1 MESRKKGMK
10 NYSEQTKG
18 VWYAALSYLIW
29 GFLPLYWK
37 PLNQVGSTEILA
49 HRIFWS
55 FVLMLAVMFF
65 LKRKKELGRDLKI
78 LFLNK
83 RIFLSVLS
91 ASILISGN
99 WLIYIWAVNNDHVV
113 EASLGYYIN
122 PLINVILGMAVLKER
137 LNSWQIT
144 SFLIAS
150 CGVFL
155 LTWQYGKFPWVA
167 LLLALSF
174 GLYGLAKKLGSFD
187 SLTGLTFET
196 MFVFPVSFVYLAYLQ
211 WNGTS
216 SFVSGGFMTTLL
228 LWGAGLVT
236 AVPLILFAQAVKRI
250 TMTMTGF
257 LQYIAPTI
265 MLLLGVF
272 LYHEN
277 FTHIH
282 FLSFTLIWLALLL
295 FTISKTKW
303 ANYLI
308 NRKKQN
314 SLFTKI

>member
-1 MESRKKGMK
+1 MK
-10 NYSEQTKG
+10 TYSEQTKG
-18 VWYAALSYLIW
+18 VWYAALAYLIW

-37 PLNQVGSTEILA
+37 PLDQSGSGEILA

-55 FVLMLAVMFF
+55 FVLMLAVMFI
-65 LKRKKELGRDLKI
+65 LKRKKNLNRDIKI
-78 LFLNK
+78 LFSGK
-83 RIFLSVLS
+83 KQFFSVLI

-99 WLIYIWAVNNDHVV
+99 WLMYIWAVNNDHVV

-122 PLINVILGMAVLKER
+122 PLVNVILGMAVLKER
-137 LNSWQIT
+137 LNSWQIV
-144 SFLIAS
+144 SFVIAA

-167 LLLALSF
+167 IFLALSF

-187 SLTGLTFET
+187 SLTGLTLET
-196 MFVFPVSFVYLAYLQ
+196 MFVVPAAFAYIAYLQ
-211 WNGTS
+211 WNGTA
-216 SFVSGGFMTTLL
+216 SFITGGISTTVL
-228 LWGAGLVT
+228 LWGAGIVT
-236 AVPLILFAQAVKRI
+236 ALPLVLFAQGVKRI

-272 LYHEN
+272 LYHET
-277 FTHIH
+277 FTEIH
-282 FLSFTLIWLALLL
+282 LVSFTLIWLALLI

-308 NRKKQN
+308 NRKNKN
-314 SLFTKI
+314 SLSAKI

>member
-1 MESRKKGMK
+1 MK
-10 NYSEQTKG
+10 TYSEQTKG
-18 VWYAALSYLIW
+18 VWYAALAYLIW
-29 GFLPLYWK
+29 GVLPLYWK
-37 PLNQVGSTEILA
+37 PLDQVGSAEILA

-55 FVLMLAVMFF
+55 FVLMLAVLFL
-65 LKRKKELGRDLKI
+65 LKRKNDLSRDVRI
-78 LFLNK
+78 LFSSK
-83 RIFLSVLS
+83 KQFLSVFI
-91 ASILISGN
+91 ASLLISGN
-99 WLIYIWAVNNDHVV
+99 WLMYIWAVNNDHVV
-113 EASLGYYIN
+113 QASLGYYIN
-122 PLINVILGMAVLKER
+122 PLVNVVLGILVLKEK
-137 LNSWQIT
+137 LNSWQIV
-144 SFLIAS
+144 SFIIAA

-155 LTWQYGKFPWVA
+155 LTFQYGKFPWVA
-167 LLLALSF
+167 LILALSF

-196 MFVFPVSFVYLAYLQ
+196 MFVVPVAFIYLSYLQ
-211 WNGTS
+211 FNGIG
-216 SFVSGGFMTTLL
+216 SFISGGTVTSVL

-236 AVPLILFAQAVKRI
+236 AVPLVCFALGVKRI

-272 LYHEN
+272 LYEET
-277 FTHIH
+277 FTPIH
-282 FLSFTLIWLALLL
+282 LLSFTLIWLALLI

-314 SLFTKI
+314 SLSAKI

>member
-1 MESRKKGMK
+1 MK
-10 NYSEQTKG
+10 TYSEQTKG
-18 VWYAALSYLIW
+18 VWYGALAYLIW

-37 PLNQVGSTEILA
+37 PLDQSGSGEILA

-55 FVLMLAVMFF
+55 FVLMLAVMFL
-65 LKRKKELGRDLKI
+65 LKRKKDLIRDVKI
-78 LFLNK
+78 LFSSK
-83 RIFLSVLS
+83 KQFFSVFI

-99 WLIYIWAVNNDHVV
+99 WLMYIWAVNNDHVV

-122 PLINVILGMAVLKER
+122 PLVNVILGMAVLKER
-137 LNSWQIT
+137 LNSWQII
-144 SFLIAS
+144 SFVIAA

-155 LTWQYGKFPWVA
+155 LTWEYGKFPWVA
-167 LLLALSF
+167 ISLALSF

-187 SLTGLTFET
+187 SLTGLTLET
-196 MFVFPVSFVYLAYLQ
+196 MFVVPAAFAYIAYLQ
-211 WNGTS
+211 WNGTG
-216 SFVSGGFMTTLL
+216 SFIKGGISTTAL
-228 LWGAGLVT
+228 LWGAGIVT
-236 AVPLILFAQAVKRI
+236 ALPLVLFAQGVKRI

-272 LYHEN
+272 LYHET
-277 FTHIH
+277 FTDIH
-282 FLSFTLIWLALLL
+282 LVSFTLIWLALLI

-308 NRKKQN
+308 NRKNKN
-314 SLFTKI
+314 SLSAKI

>member
-1 MESRKKGMK
+1 MK
-10 NYSEQTKG
+10 TYSEQTKG
-18 VWYAALSYLIW
+18 VWYAALAYLIW

-37 PLNQVGSTEILA
+37 PLAHSGSGEILA

-55 FVLMLAVMFF
+55 FVLMLAVMFI
-65 LKRKKELGRDLKI
+65 LKRKKDLIRDIKI
-78 LFLNK
+78 L
-83 RIFLSVLS
+83 LSSKKQFFSVFI

-99 WLIYIWAVNNDHVV
+99 WLMYIWAVNNDHVV

-122 PLINVILGMAVLKER
+122 PLVNVILGMAVLKER
-137 LNSWQIT
+137 LNSWQVV
-144 SFLIAS
+144 SFVIAA

-155 LTWQYGKFPWVA
+155 LTWEYGKFPWVA
-167 LLLALSF
+167 ISLALSF

-187 SLTGLTFET
+187 SLTGLTLET
-196 MFVFPVSFVYLAYLQ
+196 MFVVPAAFAYLVFLQ
-211 WNGTS
+211 WNGTG
-216 SFVSGGFMTTLL
+216 SFFASGISTTVL
-228 LWGAGLVT
+228 LWGAGVVT
-236 AVPLILFAQAVKRI
+236 ALPLVLFAQGVKRI

-272 LYHEN
+272 LYHET
-277 FTHIH
+277 FTEIH
-282 FLSFTLIWLALLL
+282 LISFTLIWLALLI

-308 NRKKQN
+308 NRKNKN
-314 SLFTKI
+314 SLSAKI

>member
-1 MESRKKGMK
+1 MK
-10 NYSEQTKG
+10 TLNEQTKG
-18 VWYAALSYLIW
+18 IWYAAISYLIW

-37 PLNQVGSTEILA
+37 PLNMVGSGEILA

-55 FVLMLAVMFF
+55 FVLMVAVMFL
-65 LKRKKELGRDLKI
+65 LKRTKGLKRDFILLFSSKKQ
-78 LFLNK
+78 
-83 RIFLSVLS
+83 FLSVFI
-91 ASILISGN
+91 ASLLISGN
-99 WLIYIWAVNNDHVV
+99 WLLYIWAVNANHVV

-122 PLINVILGMAVLKER
+122 PLVNVVLGMLVLNER
-137 LNSWQIT
+137 LNSWQLT
-144 SFLIAS
+144 SFVIAA

-167 LLLALSF
+167 VSLALSF

-196 MFVFPVSFVYLAYLQ
+196 MFVVPLAFIYLAIIE
-211 WNGTS
+211 WSGTG
-216 SFVSGGFMTTLL
+216 SFIMGGLNTTIL

-236 AVPLILFAQAVKRI
+236 AVPLICFAQGVKRI

-272 LYHEN
+272 LYHET
-277 FTHIH
+277 FSVIH
-282 FLSFTLIWLALLL
+282 LISFTLIWVALLI

-314 SLFTKI
+314 SLSAKI

>member
-1 MESRKKGMK
+1 MK
-10 NYSEQTKG
+10 TYSEQTKG
-18 VWYAALSYLIW
+18 VWYAALAYLIW

-37 PLNQVGSTEILA
+37 PLDLAGSGEILA

-55 FVLMLAVMFF
+55 FVLMLAVLFL
-65 LKRKKELGRDLKI
+65 LKRKNHLNRDIKI
-78 LFLNK
+78 LFSNK
-83 RIFLSVLS
+83 KQFFSVFI
-91 ASILISGN
+91 ASLLISGN
-99 WLIYIWAVNNDHVV
+99 WLMYIWAVNNDHVV

-122 PLINVILGMAVLKER
+122 PLVNVILGMVVLKER
-137 LNSWQIT
+137 LTKWQIV
-144 SFLIAS
+144 SFVIAA
-150 CGVFL
+150 CGVLL

-167 LLLALSF
+167 FFLALSF

-187 SLTGLTFET
+187 SLTGLTLET
-196 MFVFPVSFVYLAYLQ
+196 MFVVPVAFVYLVFLQ
-211 WNGTS
+211 WNGTG
-216 SFVSGGFMTTLL
+216 SFITGGISTTVL

-236 AVPLILFAQAVKRI
+236 ALPLVLFAQGVKRI

-272 LYHEN
+272 LYHEI
-277 FTHIH
+277 FTQIH
-282 FLSFTLIWLALLL
+282 LLSFTLIWVALLI

-314 SLFTKI
+314 SLSAKI

>member
-1 MESRKKGMK
+1 MK
-10 NYSEQTKG
+10 TYTEQTKG
-18 VWYAALSYLIW
+18 IWYAAVSYLIW

-37 PLNQVGSTEILA
+37 PLNMVGSGEILA

-55 FVLMLAVMFF
+55 FVLMLAVMIV
-65 LKRKKELGRDLKI
+65 LKRTKELKRDVKF
-78 LFLNK
+78 LFSSK
-83 RIFLSVLS
+83 KQFFSVFA
-91 ASILISGN
+91 ASLLISGN
-99 WLIYIWAVNNDHVV
+99 WLLYIWAVNANHVV

-122 PLINVILGMAVLKER
+122 PLVNVVLGMIVLKER

-144 SFLIAS
+144 SFVIAA

-167 LLLALSF
+167 LSLALSF

-196 MFVFPVSFVYLAYLQ
+196 MFVVPIAFIYLAYIE
-211 WNGTS
+211 WKGTG
-216 SFVSGGFMTTLL
+216 SFLFGGMNTTVL

-236 AVPLILFAQAVKRI
+236 AVPLICFAQGVKRI

-272 LYHEN
+272 IYHET
-277 FTHIH
+277 FTMIH
-282 FLSFTLIWLALLL
+282 VISFTLIWVALLI

-314 SLFTKI
+314 SLSAKI

>member
-1 MESRKKGMK
+1 MK
-10 NYSEQTKG
+10 TYSEQTKG
-18 VWYAALSYLIW
+18 VGYAALSYLIW

-37 PLNQVGSTEILA
+37 PLNMVGSGEILA

-55 FVLMLAVMFF
+55 FVLMTVVMIVLNKTKE
-65 LKRKKELGRDLKI
+65 LKRDFKI
-78 LFLNK
+78 LVSNK
-83 RIFLSVLS
+83 KQFFSVLI
-91 ASILISGN
+91 ASLLISGN
-99 WLIYIWAVNNDHVV
+99 WLLYIWAVNTNHVV

-122 PLINVILGMAVLKER
+122 PLVNVILGLLVLKEK

-144 SFLIAS
+144 SFIIAA

-167 LLLALSF
+167 LCLALSF

-196 MFVFPVSFVYLAYLQ
+196 MFVVPVAFIYLAFIQ
-211 WNGTS
+211 WNGTG
-216 SFVSGGFMTTLL
+216 SFITEGINTTIL

-236 AVPLILFAQAVKRI
+236 AVPLVCFAQGVKRI

-265 MLLLGVF
+265 MLILAVF

-277 FTHIH
+277 FSKIH
-282 FLSFTLIWLALLL
+282 MISFVLIWLALLI

-314 SLFTKI
+314 SLSAKI

>member
-1 MESRKKGMK
+1 MK
-10 NYSEQTKG
+10 TYSEQTKG
-18 VWYAALSYLIW
+18 VWYGALAYLIW

-37 PLNQVGSTEILA
+37 PLDQSGSGEILA

-55 FVLMLAVMFF
+55 FVLMLAVMFL
-65 LKRKKELGRDLKI
+65 LKRKKDLIRDVKI
-78 LFLNK
+78 LFSSK
-83 RIFLSVLS
+83 KQFFSVFI

-99 WLIYIWAVNNDHVV
+99 WLMYIWAVNNDHVV

-122 PLINVILGMAVLKER
+122 PLVNVILGMAVLKER
-137 LNSWQIT
+137 LNSWQII
-144 SFLIAS
+144 SFVIAA

-155 LTWQYGKFPWVA
+155 LTWEYGKFPWVA
-167 LLLALSF
+167 ISLALSF

-187 SLTGLTFET
+187 SLTGLTLET
-196 MFVFPVSFVYLAYLQ
+196 MFVVPAAFAYIAYLQ
-211 WNGTS
+211 WNGTG
-216 SFVSGGFMTTLL
+216 SFITGGISTTAL
-228 LWGAGLVT
+228 LWGAGIVT
-236 AVPLILFAQAVKRI
+236 ALPLVLFAQGVKRI

-272 LYHEN
+272 LYHET
-277 FTHIH
+277 FTDIH
-282 FLSFTLIWLALLL
+282 LVSFTLIWLALLI

-308 NRKKQN
+308 NRKNKN
-314 SLFTKI
+314 SLSAKI

>member
-1 MESRKKGMK
+1 MK
-10 NYSEQTKG
+10 TYSEQTKG
-18 VWYAALSYLIW
+18 IWYAALAYLIW

-37 PLNQVGSTEILA
+37 PLNAAGAGEILA

-55 FVLMLAVMFF
+55 FFLMLSVMFV
-65 LKRKKELGRDLKI
+65 LKRKNTFSRDIKI
-78 LFLNK
+78 LFSTK
-83 RIFLSVLS
+83 KQFFSVFI
-91 ASILISGN
+91 ASVLISGN
-99 WLIYIWAVNNDHVV
+99 WLIYIWAVNSDHVV

-122 PLINVILGMAVLKER
+122 PLVNVILGMIVLKER
-137 LNSWQIT
+137 LNSLQVV
-144 SFLIAS
+144 SFVIAAS
-150 CGVFL
+150 GVFL

-167 LLLALSF
+167 LSLALSF
-174 GLYGLAKKLGSFD
+174 GLYGLAKKLASFD

-196 MFVFPVSFVYLAYLQ
+196 MFVVPAAFIYLGYLQ
-211 WNGTS
+211 GYGTG
-216 SFVSGGFMTTLL
+216 SFITGGFKTSIL

-236 AVPLILFAQAVKRI
+236 AVPLICFAQGVKRI

-257 LQYIAPTI
+257 LQYIAPTL

-272 LYHEN
+272 LYHET
-277 FTHIH
+277 FTPVHL
-282 FLSFTLIWLALLL
+282 FSFALIWIALLI

-314 SLFTKI
+314 SLSAKI

>member
-1 MESRKKGMK
+1 MK
-10 NYSEQTKG
+10 SYSEQTKG
-18 VWYAALSYLIW
+18 VLYAAFSYLIW

-37 PLNQVGSTEILA
+37 PLHHVGSGEILA

-55 FVLMLAVMFF
+55 FILMIAVMFV
-65 LKRKKELGRDLKI
+65 LKRNIQLKRDFNI
-78 LFLNK
+78 LFTNK
-83 RIFLSVLS
+83 KQFFSVLA
-91 ASILISGN
+91 ASLLISGN
-99 WLIYIWAVNNDHVV
+99 WLLYIWAVNHDHVV

-122 PLINVILGMAVLKER
+122 PLVNVVLGMLVLKER

-144 SFLIAS
+144 SFIIAAS
-150 CGVFL
+150 GVLL

-167 LLLALSF
+167 LSLALSF

-196 MFVFPVSFVYLAYLQ
+196 MFVVPAGFIYLLVLQFNGSGSFV
-211 WNGTS
+211 T
-216 SFVSGGFMTTLL
+216 GGFNTTLL

-236 AVPLILFAQAVKRI
+236 AVPLVCFAQGVKRI

-265 MLLLGVF
+265 MLILGVF
-272 LYHEN
+272 LYNET
-277 FTHIH
+277 FSHIH
-282 FLSFTLIWLALLL
+282 LLSFTLIWLALLI

-314 SLFTKI
+314 SLSAKI